1 MTNYERAANRPAA
14 VLSNTWTQVS
24 TRQVL
29 ANRLFL
35 GLVLIEGAFL
45 RLWQLTTMG
54 YNTDEAVYSG
64 TAAAIAGNTALAPFF
79 PIFRAHP
86 LFSQFILAVI
96 YRFTGVNDW
105 AGRVEA
111 VVFGLIAIFIA
122 YKIGDLLYSQ
132 RTGLIAALIIA
143 LMPIHVIVSRQFLLD
158 GPMTTMATLTL
169 YFLARYAKSG
179 RGLWLY
185 LTAVAMGLT
194 FLAKETGVVM
204 IAAIYAFLA
213 LSPELRVRIRDVAVS
228 LGIFVV
234 TILPFPLSLLLARSG
249 STGQNYFVYQLFRR
263 PNHDPLFYF
272 QVLPGGINPLVLIVA
287 LVGIV
292 ILFRQRTWREKLLL
306 LWIAV
311 PGLFFELWPVKGYQ
325 YLLPIIV
332 PISVFAGR
340 ALAGSGSAD
349 GQPQRGLFN
358 LNWGLI
364 RSAAIGVM
372 TIVLLS
378 ASWSQ
383 AQAAVSD
390 QFTAGTGGIPGGREM
405 GVWIKQNVPVNARFL
420 ALGPSMANL
429 IQFYGERKAYGLSV
443 SPNPLR
449 RNPSYEPVIN
459 PDLQLRSGNIQ
470 YIVWDSFSAA
480 RSSFFEQ
487 GLLKYV
493 QKYNGRVV
501 HTETI
506 SMESPDHIVNVKYII
521 IIFEVRP

>member
-1 MTNYERAANRPAA
+1 MTNFERALDRPAA
-14 VLSNTWTQVS
+14 VMSGKLAEAS
-24 TRQVL
+24 TNQVL

-35 GLVLIEGAFL
+35 GLVLFEGAFL
-45 RLWQLTTMG
+45 RLWQLTALG

-86 LFSQFILAVI
+86 LFSQFILAII

-111 VVFGLIAIFIA
+111 AAFGLIAVFIV

-132 RTGLIAALIIA
+132 RAGLLAALILA
-143 LMPIHVIVSRQFLLD
+143 LMPIHVTVSRQFLLD

-169 YFLARYAKSG
+169 YLLTRYAKSG
-179 RGLWLY
+179 RSLWLY
-185 LTAVAMGLT
+185 MTAISMGLT
-194 FLAKETGVVM
+194 FLSKETGIVM
-204 IAAIYAFLA
+204 MAAIYAFLA
-213 LSPELRVRIRDVAVS
+213 LSPELRVRIRDVAIS
-228 LGIFVV
+228 LGIFAITVA
-234 TILPFPLSLLLARSG
+234 PFPLSLLLARSG

-263 PNHDPLFYF
+263 PNHDPLFYL
-272 QVLPGGINPLVLIVA
+272 QVLPGGINPLVLLVA
-287 LVGIV
+287 FIGLLV
-292 ILFRQRTWREKLLL
+292 LFRQRTWREKLLV
-306 LWIAV
+306 LWILV
-311 PGLFFELWPVKGYQ
+311 PGLFFQVWPVKGYQ
-325 YLLPIIV
+325 YLLPIV
-332 PISVFAGR
+332 APISIFAGR
-340 ALAGSGSAD
+340 ALAGGVDQD
-349 GQPQRGLFN
+349 GKPSRGWLHF
-358 LNWGLI
+358 NWGLV
-364 RSAAIGVM
+364 RSVAIGVI

-383 AQAAVSD
+383 TQAAVSD

-405 GVWIKQNVPVNARFL
+405 GAWIKQNIPANAKML

-459 PDLQLRSGNIQ
+459 PDLQMRSGNIQ
-470 YIVWDSFSAA
+470 YVVWDSFSAA
-480 RSSFFEQ
+480 RSPFFEQ

-501 HTETI
+501 HTETVSVQGADGI
-506 SMESPDHIVNVKYII
+506 TNVKYII
-521 IIFEVRP
+521 IIYEVRP